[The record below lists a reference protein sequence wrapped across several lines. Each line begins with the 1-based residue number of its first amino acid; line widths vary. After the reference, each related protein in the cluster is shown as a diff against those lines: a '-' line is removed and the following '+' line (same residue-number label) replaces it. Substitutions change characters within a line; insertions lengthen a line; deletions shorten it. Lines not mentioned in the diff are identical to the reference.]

1 MKRFAAVAIVA
12 VASAGAL
19 LASPPVAAQGPAAIR
34 GVVYDCVSGAP
45 IAGASV
51 ELRNLV
57 DGSTIKLAAHEDG
70 RFVRVGIEPGRYLIS
85 ATGPVL
91 RGQPGLTL
99 PSPTA
104 SRLARLENGDV
115 LDVRIG
121 TYRTLYR
128 AAVERS
134 QRSADTYDAAYA
146 SLPPP
151 GPNEARPI
159 CDSAFV
165 PAAPSTST
173 RYIIH

>member
-1 MKRFAAVAIVA
+1 MRRFAAVAFA
-12 VASAGAL
+12 AAL
-19 LASPPVAAQGPAAIR
+19 LVPPPVAAQGPATVR
-34 GVVYDCVSGAP
+34 GVVYDCTSGQP
-45 IAGASV
+45 ISGASV

-57 DGSTIKLAAHEDG
+57 DGSTIKLAAHDDG
-70 RFVRVGIEPGRYLIS
+70 RFVRVGVEPGRYLIS
-85 ATGPVL
+85 ASGPVL
-91 RGQPGLTL
+91 RGQPGLTV

-104 SRLARLENGDV
+104 SRLARLENDDV

-128 AAVERS
+128 AAVERAR
-134 QRSADTYDAAYA
+134 RSADGYDAAYA